1 MNHIFNY
8 DGPLFGFLDK
18 VANLFILNILF
29 MICCIPLFTIGASV
43 TALNYMM
50 LKIVRGEEGYIVKDF
65 FKAFKENFK
74 QATAIWL
81 IMAVLGTVFFV
92 DFYVLNNMA
101 IAISPVIRVVIYALL
116 IVWVFELSYV
126 FAVLSRFVNTVKQ
139 TMKNALLMS
148 IRHLPWTI
156 LIIAVP
162 AVVAAVTY
170 IFMYRMLPVIFIAGF
185 SGIAYIQ
192 AFIFSRIFKLY
203 EAEQV

>member
-1 MNHIFNY
+1 MNRIFNY

-29 MICCIPLFTIGASV
+29 MVCCIPLFTIGASV

-81 IMAVLGTVFFV
+81 ILALFGVIFGV
-92 DFYVLNNMA
+92 DFYVLNHMKLA
-101 IAISPVIRVVIYALL
+101 MSPVIRTVIYALL
-116 IVWVFELSYV
+116 VVWTFEFVYV

-148 IRHLPWTI
+148 IRHLPWTAL
-156 LIIAVP
+156 LIVVP
-162 AVVAAVTY
+162 AAIAAITY
-170 IFMYRMLPVIFIAGF
+170 VFMYRILPVIFIAGF
-185 SGIAYIQ
+185 SGTAYIQ
-192 AFIFSRIFKLY
+192 AFIYSRIFKIY
-203 EAEQV
+203 ETEQA

>member
-1 MNHIFNY
+1 MNRIFNY

-29 MICCIPLFTIGASV
+29 MVCCIPLFTIGASV

-81 IMAVLGTVFFV
+81 IMALFGVIFGV
-92 DFYVLNNMA
+92 DFYVLNHMKLA
-101 IAISPVIRVVIYALL
+101 MSPVIRTVIYALL
-116 IVWVFELSYV
+116 VVWTFEFVYV

-148 IRHLPWTI
+148 IRHLPWTAL
-156 LIIAVP
+156 LIVVP
-162 AVVAAVTY
+162 AAIAAITY
-170 IFMYRMLPVIFIAGF
+170 VFMYRILPVIFIAGF
-185 SGIAYIQ
+185 SGTAYIQ
-192 AFIFSRIFKLY
+192 AFIYSRIFKIY
-203 EAEQV
+203 ETEQA

>member
-1 MNHIFNY
+1 MNRIFNY

-29 MICCIPLFTIGASV
+29 MVCCIPLFTIGASV

-81 IMAVLGTVFFV
+81 IMALFGVIFGV
-92 DFYVLNNMA
+92 DFYVLNHMKLA
-101 IAISPVIRVVIYALL
+101 MSPVIRTVIYALL
-116 IVWVFELSYV
+116 VVWTFEFVYV

-148 IRHLPWTI
+148 IRHLPWTAL
-156 LIIAVP
+156 LIVVPVAIA
-162 AVVAAVTY
+162 AITY
-170 IFMYRMLPVIFIAGF
+170 VFMYRILPVIFIAGF
-185 SGIAYIQ
+185 SGTAYIQ
-192 AFIFSRIFKLY
+192 AFIYSRIFKIY
-203 EAEQV
+203 ETEQA

>member
-1 MNHIFNY
+1 LNRIFNY

-29 MICCIPLFTIGASV
+29 MVCCIPLFTIGASV

-81 IMAVLGTVFFV
+81 IMALFGVIFGV
-92 DFYVLNNMA
+92 DFYVLNHMKLA
-101 IAISPVIRVVIYALL
+101 MSPVIRTVIYALL
-116 IVWVFELSYV
+116 VVWTFEFVYV

-148 IRHLPWTI
+148 IRHLPWTAL
-156 LIIAVP
+156 LIVVPVAIA
-162 AVVAAVTY
+162 AITY
-170 IFMYRMLPVIFIAGF
+170 VFMYRILPVIFIAGF
-185 SGIAYIQ
+185 SGTAYIQ
-192 AFIFSRIFKLY
+192 AFIYSRIFKIY
-203 EAEQV
+203 ETEQA